1 MLPKVQFYF
10 KMSHKVHV
18 LPKNFYQSTDVVD
31 LAKQLLGTIITTE
44 ISSKITT
51 GIIVE
56 TEAYRGPDDKGC
68 HAYGGRFTD
77 RTKTMYNTGGSVYV
91 YICYG
96 IHPMFNVVT
105 GPEGDAHAI
114 LIRAIEP
121 VSGIEIM
128 QERRNLYSL
137 KPELTNG
144 PGKLAVALGIS
155 KEMDG
160 SLLFENNQPVSI
172 GKGTI
177 MVEEKDI
184 ISGAR
189 VGMSVHVGTCAY
201 RPWRFYIKDNPWV
214 SKPLVVNYKW

>member
-1 MLPKVQFYF
+1 MDQN
-10 KMSHKVHV
+10 VHV
-18 LPKNFYQSTDVVD
+18 LPQTFYQSTDVVH
-31 LAKQLLGTIITTE
+31 LAKQLLGKIV
-44 ISSKITT
+44 ISDIEGKITS

-68 HAYGGRFTD
+68 HAYGGRYTE
-77 RTKTMYNTGGSVYV
+77 RTKTMYATGGTVYV

-121 VSGIEIM
+121 LTGAEIM
-128 QERRNLYSL
+128 QERRNMYSL

-155 KEMDG
+155 KGMDG
-160 SLLFENNQPVSI
+160 SLMYENNQPLSI
-172 GKGTI
+172 GKGNI

-184 ISGAR
+184 ISGPR
-189 VGMSVHVGTCAY
+189 VGMSVHVGPCAH

-214 SKPLVVNYKW
+214 SKPMVVNYKW